1 MFKSESELEFGLKS
15 GFESQG
21 LGLNKLE
28 KKIALNISRIF
39 AFRMLGL
46 FIILPIFSLYAEKL
60 PESTPFLLGFA
71 LGIYGLMAGIMQA
84 PMGML
89 SDYFG
94 RKKIIALGLVLFFLG
109 SVLAG
114 SAHNIYLVILGRGL
128 QGLGAIGSSLMALLA
143 DSTRDEVRFKA
154 MGLIGMTIGL
164 TFMAA
169 MIIGPVMASFIGL
182 SGVFYFTAILSL
194 VGLLILWLGIPSV
207 KSIFHKDQE
216 FNFHDLKI
224 IFKSKSL
231 WILNLGVFILHAVL
245 TSTFLVFP
253 VLLLKKLGLS
263 INHQWIIYFPVL
275 IISFGLV
282 IPLIILGEKRKILKS
297 LMLLAIFILMFI
309 EIVFIHFAFRNDSLL
324 GIATAL
330 VLFFFAFTL
339 LESIMPSLVSKIAK
353 PTVRGTAMGLYSSMQ
368 FLGIFVGG
376 AVGGYLYSLDNYL
389 INLDGLISYRFGSI
403 GLVFIAGFLI
413 CALWFLIVL
422 FMPKPSYL
430 ATRILKINKILETD
444 NLEKA
449 RKFLKH
455 IPGIVHIYLDL
466 DSDLNFDLIYLK
478 IDTAVFEDD
487 KIFSYSEQLSKNIF
501 E

>member
-1 MFKSESELEFGLKS
+1 MSKSEL
-15 GFESQG
+15 GFETQG
-21 LGLNKLE
+21 LRLNKLE

-46 FIILPIFSLYAEKL
+46 FIILPIFSLYAENL
-60 PESTPFLLGFA
+60 SGSTPFLLGLA
-71 LGIYGLMAGIMQA
+71 LGVYGLMAGIMQA

-94 RKKIIALGLVLFFLG
+94 RKKIITIGLILFFLG

-114 SAHNIYLVILGRGL
+114 CAHNIYLIILGRGL

-154 MGLIGMTIGL
+154 MSLIGMTIGL

-194 VGLLILWLGIPSV
+194 IGLFILWRGIPNV
-207 KSIFHKDQE
+207 KSVFHKDQE
-216 FNFHDLKI
+216 FSFLDLKI
-224 IFKSKSL
+224 IIKNKSL

-253 VLLLKKLGLS
+253 ILLLKKLGLS
-263 INHQWIIYFPVL
+263 LSHQWMVYFPVL

-282 IPLIILGEKRKILKS
+282 IPLIILGEKRRILKF
-297 LMLLAIFILMFI
+297 LMLLAIFILIFI
-309 EIVFIHFAFRNDSLL
+309 EIVFMHFAFRNDSIL
-324 GIATAL
+324 GVSTAL

-339 LESIMPSLVSKIAK
+339 LEAIMPSLVSKIAK

-376 AVGGYLYSLDNYL
+376 AVGGYLYSLDHHF
-389 INLDGLISYRFGSI
+389 IHLDGLINNRFGSA
-403 GLVFIAGFLI
+403 GLVFIAAFLL
-413 CALWFLIVL
+413 CVFWFFIVL

-430 ATRILKINKILETD
+430 ATRVLKIDKILEPV
-444 NLEKA
+444 LFEKA
-449 RKFLKH
+449 NKFLKH
-455 IPGIVHIYLDL
+455 IPGVVHVYLDL

-487 KIFSYSEQLSKNIF
+487 KLFSYSERLSKNIF